1 MFEWVLNA
9 SLHLNVVLKA
19 FKFSNKKNR
28 NAIVNLLVNFQHIHQ
43 HKIQHINIPFQY
55 PLKNSENQS
64 FSYVFRTYRN
74 GTMVWKGLIFCF

>member
-55 PLKNSENQS
+55 PLKIQKTKAFLTFSGRIEMGQWSE
-64 FSYVFRTYRN
+64 
-74 GTMVWKGLIFCF
+74 KG